1 MQQET
6 KILDLGNGRSIKMP
20 VNYQHFILD
29 YSSNPENKGWDR
41 EEAMHIIRR
50 VEEGHS
56 AEL

>member
-29 YSSNPENKGWDR
+29 YSSNP
-41 EEAMHIIRR
+41 
-50 VEEGHS
+50 
-56 AEL
+56 